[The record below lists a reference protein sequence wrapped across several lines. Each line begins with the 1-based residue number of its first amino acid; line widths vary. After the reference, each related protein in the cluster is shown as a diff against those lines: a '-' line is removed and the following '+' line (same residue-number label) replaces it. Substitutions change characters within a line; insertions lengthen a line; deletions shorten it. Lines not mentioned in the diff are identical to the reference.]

1 MQITETKNL
10 LLRLPEISDAASIVK
25 LMNQPDCVKY
35 IGDRNIKNIE
45 DAENYITE
53 KYLTLFKTY
62 GFCLYIVCQRESN
75 TVVGLCGLIKREE
88 LEDVDIGFAI
98 LTDYQGNGYVSEA
111 AMAVKNHAFDTLGL
125 KRLVGITD
133 KLNKGSIRVL
143 EKIGM
148 TFENHL
154 KLNNEDKEIKLYG
167 LNA

>member
-10 LLRLPEISDAASIVK
+10 VLRLPEISDAAVLFE
-25 LMNQPDCVKY
+25 LMNQPDCLRF

-53 KYLTLFKTY
+53 KYLSHFKIY
-62 GFCLYIVCQRESN
+62 GFCLYIVCQKESN

-88 LEDVDIGFAI
+88 LEDIDIGFAI
-98 LTDYQGNGYVSEA
+98 LTDYQGKGYVSEA

-133 KLNKGSIRVL
+133 QLNNGSIRVL

-148 TFENHL
+148 TFEKHIRLNH
-154 KLNNEDKEIKLYG
+154 EDKEIKLYG